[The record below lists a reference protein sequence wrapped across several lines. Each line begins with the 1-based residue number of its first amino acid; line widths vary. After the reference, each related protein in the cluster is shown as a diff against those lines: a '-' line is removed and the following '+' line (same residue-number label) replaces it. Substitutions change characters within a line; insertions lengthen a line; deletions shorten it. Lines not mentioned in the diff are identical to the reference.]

1 MRKNTGGTG
10 PGTLRIKRVGHHDLP
25 APAYATGGA
34 AALDLRASLDE
45 PITLYPG
52 DCELIPTGWA
62 AALPPSTALMLL
74 PRSGLGHKHGVV
86 LGNGIGLIDEDYRG
100 QIMVSLWH
108 RGGKYSEA
116 FTITPGDR
124 IAQAVLVPI
133 MRPSVVE
140 VAELDDTD
148 RGAGGFGHT
157 GKG

>member
-1 MRKNTGGTG
+1 MQDTEGAG
-10 PGTLRIKRVGHHDLP
+10 RIKREGHHDLP
-25 APAYATGGA
+25 PPDYASDGA
-34 AALDLRASLDE
+34 AAMDLRACIDK

-62 AALPPSTALMLL
+62 AALPPGTALMLL
-74 PRSGLGHKHGVV
+74 PRSGLGHNHGIV
-86 LGNGIGLIDEDYRG
+86 LGNSIGLIDEDYRG
-100 QIMVSLWH
+100 EVMVSLWH
-108 RGGKYSEA
+108 RGEKYSEA
-116 FTITPGDR
+116 FAIAPGDR